1 MLNKKN
7 MMAVAVATAS
17 AALLIVT
24 QSAWSDPNGQANK
37 LEGAWIAK
45 STNTPLQGSYVLTPS
60 DPSGQRATISGLI
73 QVRIPAPVLFPGLF
87 GDSKISGDFVGE
99 AMMTGPDTGN
109 YTIIGYGRKPLDP
122 PTPFQEQVVLIWVD
136 SGRIDFTGPGK
147 MQVTHRVAY
156 YLPTADADG
165 DGLPDPGQPPVVCL
179 PATTLDTRVGLIP
192 PCTP

>member
-73 QVRIPAPVLFPGLF
+73 QVRIPVPVLFPGLF

-99 AMMTGPDTGN
+99 AVMTGPDTGN
-109 YTIIGYGRKPLDP
+109 YTIIGYGRKQLDP

-136 SGRIDFTGPGK
+136 SGRLDFIGHGK

-156 YLPTADADG
+156 YHPDADADG
-165 DGLPDPGQPPVVCL
+165 DGLPDPGQTPVVCL